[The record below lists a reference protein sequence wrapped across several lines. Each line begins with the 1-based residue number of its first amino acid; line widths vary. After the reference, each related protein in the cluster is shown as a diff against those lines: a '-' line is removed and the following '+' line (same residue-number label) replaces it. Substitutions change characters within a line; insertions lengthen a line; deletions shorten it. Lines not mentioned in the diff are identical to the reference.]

1 MRICLVLPVAVLFA
15 FASPAFASGASKEN
29 DASRARPHS
38 SISARHHAQRASRQ
52 RPAIPSPDPSDNA
65 ADGAAYTPAFAF
77 CGTMGMPPT
86 QLREISRGFSRLHS
100 GIDLMAAWGSPIR
113 AAAGGTI
120 LYAGWY
126 FAYGNIVDIQHAD
139 GVITRYGHMSSFA
152 PGIRPGTPV
161 AAGEVIG
168 AVGATGRATG
178 AHVHFE
184 VRINGRAVD
193 PKPYLGLA
201 GCGNMPRHEQ
211 LEEAHAPEP
220 ATSAK

>member
-1 MRICLVLPVAVLFA
+1 
-15 FASPAFASGASKEN
+15 
-29 DASRARPHS
+29 
-38 SISARHHAQRASRQ
+38 
-52 RPAIPSPDPSDNA
+52 
-65 ADGAAYTPAFAF
+65 
-77 CGTMGMPPT
+77 MGMPPV
-86 QLREISRGFSRLHS
+86 QLREISRGFSRFHS
-100 GIDLMAAWGSPIR
+100 GIDLMAPWGSPIQ

-152 PGIRPGTPV
+152 PGIRAGTPV

-184 VRINGRAVD
+184 VRISGRAVD

-201 GCGNMPRHEQ
+201 GCGGVPAHEQ
-211 LEEAHAPEP
+211 LQEAHAAE
-220 ATSAK
+220 AQ